1 MLKKPVVKTRKLKNF
16 SFSLIKQNPS
26 HARYSNNLS
35 IMVNNGEKEHRV
47 TFNPREARALQR
59 FLEENLQN
67 QD

>member
-1 MLKKPVVKTRKLKNF
+1 MMKKPVVKVRKLKNF
-16 SFSLIKQNPS
+16 SFSLIKENPS

-35 IMVNNGEKEHRV
+35 IVVNNGGKEERV

-67 QD
+67 QN